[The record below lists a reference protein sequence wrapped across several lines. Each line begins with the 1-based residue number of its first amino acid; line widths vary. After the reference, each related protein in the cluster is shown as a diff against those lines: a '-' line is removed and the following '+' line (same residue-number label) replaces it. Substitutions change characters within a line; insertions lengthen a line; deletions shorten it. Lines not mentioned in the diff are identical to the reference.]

1 MRSALLF
8 AASAAITGAFA
19 AHITSESTYYVT
31 ETYIDCSTETSGLA
45 TKTNTAVETY
55 CPHCTGG
62 ASPGNAP
69 TPKGPVTTY
78 TTVYSE
84 LCSTGIQPKTYTITE
99 ECSSAGVPRPTDYV
113 PAAFVV
119 TTATCHVCAEA
130 PVVATL
136 TTPAP
141 VAPSAAPAGSPPPA
155 APAVPA
161 APGSGGS
168 PPAAAPAGSASPAA
182 PDASTSGGSSPAAP
196 PSAGSAGNP
205 PAAPGAASPPPSGS
219 APVSPAGAAPAPADS
234 APASPAGAAPAPADS
249 APASPAGAAPA
260 SGPAA
265 GPAAKAPY
273 NPAAAPSSA
282 PLATGGP
289 VSPYSSNVPFTGNA
303 PNLSISV
310 SLVVTFMATIGL
322 LAFAL

>member
-8 AASAAITGAFA
+8 AASAAFTGAFA

-62 ASPGNAP
+62 ASPGSAP

-84 LCSTGIQPKTYTITE
+84 LCSTGLQPKTYTITE
-99 ECSSAGVPRPTDYV
+99 ECSSAGAPRPTDYV

-119 TTATCHVCAEA
+119 TTATCHVCAET

-141 VAPSAAPAGSPPPA
+141 VAPSAAPAGSAPPA

-161 APGSGGS
+161 APGS
-168 PPAAAPAGSASPAA
+168 PPAAPPPGSAPSAA
-182 PDASTSGGSSPAAP
+182 PDAPTSGGSSPAAP
-196 PSAGSAGNP
+196 PPGESAGNP

-219 APVSPAGAAPAPADS
+219 APASPAGGATAPADS

-273 NPAAAPSSA
+273 NSAAAPSSA

-303 PNLSISV
+303 PNLSISA

-322 LAFAL
+322 LAFSL